1 MVARLKLVMGAQGR
15 LTVGRVLLWIV
26 GLWLAY
32 MWILPFVW
40 MVSTSF
46 KLPGEVMTQTIEWI
60 PRTWTL
66 DNYRVVFQKPIVRW
80 LWNSMVVT
88 TSITLASIMLGAA
101 AGYALARMNFPGR
114 NVFFMMLLL
123 SLMIPTEMTIVPRFI
138 AFLRLRA
145 TDSYAALILP
155 PIAEVFSVYL
165 FRQFFL
171 SLPRELEEAAAMD
184 GASRFRIFRVI
195 ALPLARATVDRGGS
209 IAVHHQLE
217 RLPLAVADHLLGR
230 DEDAAHRHGGL
241 CPGDDEPDPDRE
253 LRARHGG
260 DDNPGRAQ
268 PDRVPLPAALLHGR
282 GNLHWHQGVGQQSR
296 DIGRAQSRINLAL
309 DDQSILR
316 CLTHSVT

>member
-1 MVARLKLVMGAQGR
+1 MVARLKLVMGVQGR
-15 LTVGRVLLWIV
+15 LTVGRVLLWII

-66 DNYRVVFQKPIVRW
+66 DNYRVVFEKPIVRW

-88 TSITLASIMLGAA
+88 TAITMASIVLGSA

-138 AFLRLRA
+138 AFLKLRA

-184 GASRFRIFRVI
+184 GASRFRIFLVI
-195 ALPLARATVDRGGS
+195 ALPLARATV
-209 IAVHHQLE
+209 IAAAVLLFTTNWNAFLWPLLITFSE
-217 RLPLAVADHLLGR
+217 EMKTLPIGMAAFAPVTMNRTQIESYAPGMAAMTILGIPSLIVFLFLQR
-230 DEDAAHRHGGL
+230 YFME
-241 CPGDDEPDPDRE
+241 
-253 LRARHGG
+253 
-260 DDNPGRAQ
+260 
-268 PDRVPLPAALLHGR
+268 
-282 GNLHWHQGVGQQSR
+282 GVISTG
-296 DIGRAQSRINLAL
+296 IKG
-309 DDQSILR
+309 
-316 CLTHSVT
+316 

>member
-32 MWILPFVW
+32 MWVLPFVW

-80 LWNSMVVT
+80 LWNSMAVT

-195 ALPLARATVDRGGS
+195 ALPLARATT
-209 IAVHHQLE
+209 IAAAVLLFTTNWNAFLWPLLITFSE
-217 RLPLAVADHLLGR
+217 EMKTLPIGMAAFAPVTMNRTQIESYAPGMAAMTILG
-230 DEDAAHRHGGL
+230 
-241 CPGDDEPDPDRE
+241 
-253 LRARHGG
+253 
-260 DDNPGRAQ
+260 
-268 PDRVPLPAALLHGR
+268 VPSLIVFLFLQR
-282 GNLHWHQGVGQQSR
+282 YFMEGVISTG
-296 DIGRAQSRINLAL
+296 IKG
-309 DDQSILR
+309 
-316 CLTHSVT
+316 

>member
-1 MVARLKLVMGAQGR
+1 MVARVKLMMGAQGR
-15 LTVGRVLLWIV
+15 LTVGRVLLWLA

-138 AFLRLRA
+138 AFLKLRA

-195 ALPLARATVDRGGS
+195 ALPLARATT
-209 IAVHHQLE
+209 IAAAVLLFTTNWNAFLWPLLITFSE
-217 RLPLAVADHLLGR
+217 EMKTLPIGMAAFAPVTMNRTQIESYAPGMAAMTILG
-230 DEDAAHRHGGL
+230 
-241 CPGDDEPDPDRE
+241 
-253 LRARHGG
+253 
-260 DDNPGRAQ
+260 
-268 PDRVPLPAALLHGR
+268 VPSLIVFLFLQR
-282 GNLHWHQGVGQQSR
+282 YFMEGVISTG
-296 DIGRAQSRINLAL
+296 IKG
-309 DDQSILR
+309 
-316 CLTHSVT
+316 

>member
-15 LTVGRVLLWIV
+15 LTVGRVLLWII

-195 ALPLARATVDRGGS
+195 ALPLARATTIAAAVLLFTTNWNAFLWPLLITFSEEMKTPPIGMAAFAPVTMNRTQIESYAPGMAAMTILGGPS
-209 IAVHHQLE
+209 LIVFLFLQRYFME
-217 RLPLAVADHLLGR
+217 
-230 DEDAAHRHGGL
+230 
-241 CPGDDEPDPDRE
+241 
-253 LRARHGG
+253 
-260 DDNPGRAQ
+260 
-268 PDRVPLPAALLHGR
+268 
-282 GNLHWHQGVGQQSR
+282 GVISTG
-296 DIGRAQSRINLAL
+296 IKG
-309 DDQSILR
+309 
-316 CLTHSVT
+316 

>member
-1 MVARLKLVMGAQGR
+1 MVARLKLVMGVQGR
-15 LTVGRVLLWIV
+15 LTVGRVLLWII

-66 DNYRVVFQKPIVRW
+66 ENYRVVFEKPIVRW

-88 TSITLASIMLGAA
+88 TAITMASIMLGAA

-138 AFLRLRA
+138 AFLKLRA

-184 GASRFRIFRVI
+184 GASRFRIFLVI
-195 ALPLARATVDRGGS
+195 ALPLARATV
-209 IAVHHQLE
+209 IAAAVLLFTTNWNAFLWPLLITFSE
-217 RLPLAVADHLLGR
+217 EMKTLPIGMAAFAPVTMNRTQIESYAPGMAAMTILG
-230 DEDAAHRHGGL
+230 
-241 CPGDDEPDPDRE
+241 
-253 LRARHGG
+253 
-260 DDNPGRAQ
+260 
-268 PDRVPLPAALLHGR
+268 VPSLIVFLFLQR
-282 GNLHWHQGVGQQSR
+282 YFMEGVISTG
-296 DIGRAQSRINLAL
+296 IKG
-309 DDQSILR
+309 
-316 CLTHSVT
+316 

>member
-15 LTVGRVLLWIV
+15 LTVGRVLLWII

-88 TSITLASIMLGAA
+88 TAITLASIMLGAA

-184 GASRFRIFRVI
+184 GASRFRIFLVV
-195 ALPLARATVDRGGS
+195 ALPLARATT
-209 IAVHHQLE
+209 IAAAVLLFTTNWNAFLWPLLITFSE
-217 RLPLAVADHLLGR
+217 EMKTLPIGMAAFAPVTMNRTQIESYAPGMAAMTILG
-230 DEDAAHRHGGL
+230 
-241 CPGDDEPDPDRE
+241 
-253 LRARHGG
+253 
-260 DDNPGRAQ
+260 
-268 PDRVPLPAALLHGR
+268 VPSLIVFLFLQR
-282 GNLHWHQGVGQQSR
+282 YFMEGVISTG
-296 DIGRAQSRINLAL
+296 IKG
-309 DDQSILR
+309 
-316 CLTHSVT
+316 

>member
-15 LTVGRVLLWIV
+15 LTVGRVLLWII

-88 TSITLASIMLGAA
+88 TAITLASIMLGAA

-184 GASRFRIFRVI
+184 GASRFRIFLVI
-195 ALPLARATVDRGGS
+195 ALPLARATT
-209 IAVHHQLE
+209 IAAAVLLFTTNWNAFLWPLLITFSE
-217 RLPLAVADHLLGR
+217 EMKTLPIGMAAFAPVTMNRTQIESYAPGMAAMTILG
-230 DEDAAHRHGGL
+230 
-241 CPGDDEPDPDRE
+241 
-253 LRARHGG
+253 
-260 DDNPGRAQ
+260 
-268 PDRVPLPAALLHGR
+268 VPSLIVFLFLQR
-282 GNLHWHQGVGQQSR
+282 YFMEGVISTG
-296 DIGRAQSRINLAL
+296 IKG
-309 DDQSILR
+309 
-316 CLTHSVT
+316 

>member
-114 NVFFMMLLL
+114 NVFFMMLIL

-195 ALPLARATVDRGGS
+195 ALPLARATT
-209 IAVHHQLE
+209 IAAAVLLFTTNWNAFLWPLLITFSE
-217 RLPLAVADHLLGR
+217 EMKTLPIGMAAFAPVTMNRTQIESYAPGMAAMTILG
-230 DEDAAHRHGGL
+230 
-241 CPGDDEPDPDRE
+241 
-253 LRARHGG
+253 
-260 DDNPGRAQ
+260 
-268 PDRVPLPAALLHGR
+268 VPSLIVFLFLQR
-282 GNLHWHQGVGQQSR
+282 YFMEGVISTG
-296 DIGRAQSRINLAL
+296 IKG
-309 DDQSILR
+309 
-316 CLTHSVT
+316 

>member
-1 MVARLKLVMGAQGR
+1 MVARLKLVMGVQGR
-15 LTVGRVLLWIV
+15 LTVGRVLLWII

-66 DNYRVVFQKPIVRW
+66 DNYRVVFEKPIVRW

-88 TSITLASIMLGAA
+88 TAITMASIMLGAA

-138 AFLRLRA
+138 AFLKLRA
-145 TDSYAALILP
+145 TDSYASLILP

-184 GASRFRIFRVI
+184 GASRFRIFLVI
-195 ALPLARATVDRGGS
+195 ALPLARATV
-209 IAVHHQLE
+209 IAAAVLLFTTNWNAFLWPLLITFSE
-217 RLPLAVADHLLGR
+217 EMKTLPIGMAAFAPVTMNRTQIESYAPGMAAMTILG
-230 DEDAAHRHGGL
+230 
-241 CPGDDEPDPDRE
+241 
-253 LRARHGG
+253 
-260 DDNPGRAQ
+260 
-268 PDRVPLPAALLHGR
+268 VPSLIVFLFLQR
-282 GNLHWHQGVGQQSR
+282 YFMEGVISTG
-296 DIGRAQSRINLAL
+296 IKG
-309 DDQSILR
+309 
-316 CLTHSVT
+316 

>member
-15 LTVGRVLLWIV
+15 LTVGRVLLWII

-60 PRTWTL
+60 PAPGPWTTTGL
-66 DNYRVVFQKPIVRW
+66 SSRNPSFGW

-195 ALPLARATVDRGGS
+195 ALPLARATT
-209 IAVHHQLE
+209 IAAAVLLFTTNWNAFLWPLLITFSE
-217 RLPLAVADHLLGR
+217 EMKTLPIGMAAFAPVTMNRTQIESYAPGMAAMTILG
-230 DEDAAHRHGGL
+230 
-241 CPGDDEPDPDRE
+241 
-253 LRARHGG
+253 
-260 DDNPGRAQ
+260 
-268 PDRVPLPAALLHGR
+268 VPSLIVFLFLQR
-282 GNLHWHQGVGQQSR
+282 YFMEGVISTG
-296 DIGRAQSRINLAL
+296 IKG
-309 DDQSILR
+309 
-316 CLTHSVT
+316 

>member
-15 LTVGRVLLWIV
+15 VTVGRVLLWIV

-88 TSITLASIMLGAA
+88 TAITMASIMLGAA

-184 GASRFRIFRVI
+184 GASRFRIFLII
-195 ALPLARATVDRGGS
+195 ALPLARATT
-209 IAVHHQLE
+209 IAAAVLLFTTNWNAFLWPLLITFSE
-217 RLPLAVADHLLGR
+217 EMKTLPIGMAAFAPVTMNRTQIESYAPGMAAMTILG
-230 DEDAAHRHGGL
+230 
-241 CPGDDEPDPDRE
+241 
-253 LRARHGG
+253 
-260 DDNPGRAQ
+260 
-268 PDRVPLPAALLHGR
+268 VPSLIVFLFLQR
-282 GNLHWHQGVGQQSR
+282 YFMEGVISTG
-296 DIGRAQSRINLAL
+296 IKG
-309 DDQSILR
+309 
-316 CLTHSVT
+316 

>member
-1 MVARLKLVMGAQGR
+1 MVARLKLVMGVQGR
-15 LTVGRVLLWIV
+15 LTVGRVLLGII

-66 DNYRVVFQKPIVRW
+66 DNYRVVFEKPIVRW

-88 TSITLASIMLGAA
+88 TAITMASIMLGAA

-138 AFLRLRA
+138 AFLKLRA

-184 GASRFRIFRVI
+184 GASRFRIFLVI
-195 ALPLARATVDRGGS
+195 ALPLARATV
-209 IAVHHQLE
+209 IAAAVLLFTTNWNAFLWPLLITFSE
-217 RLPLAVADHLLGR
+217 EMKTLPIGMAAFAPVTMNRTQIESYAPGMAAMTILG
-230 DEDAAHRHGGL
+230 
-241 CPGDDEPDPDRE
+241 
-253 LRARHGG
+253 
-260 DDNPGRAQ
+260 
-268 PDRVPLPAALLHGR
+268 VPSLIVFLFLQR
-282 GNLHWHQGVGQQSR
+282 YFMEGVISTG
-296 DIGRAQSRINLAL
+296 IKG
-309 DDQSILR
+309 
-316 CLTHSVT
+316 

>member
-1 MVARLKLVMGAQGR
+1 MVARLKLLMGAQGR
-15 LTVGRVLLWIV
+15 LTVGRVLLWII

-88 TSITLASIMLGAA
+88 TAITLASIMLGAA

-184 GASRFRIFRVI
+184 GASRFRIFLVV
-195 ALPLARATVDRGGS
+195 ALPLARATT
-209 IAVHHQLE
+209 IAAAVLLFTTNWNAFLWPLLITFSE
-217 RLPLAVADHLLGR
+217 EMKTLPIGMAAFAPVTMNRTQIESYAPGMAAMTILG
-230 DEDAAHRHGGL
+230 
-241 CPGDDEPDPDRE
+241 
-253 LRARHGG
+253 
-260 DDNPGRAQ
+260 
-268 PDRVPLPAALLHGR
+268 VPSLIVFLFLQR
-282 GNLHWHQGVGQQSR
+282 YFMEGVISTG
-296 DIGRAQSRINLAL
+296 IKG
-309 DDQSILR
+309 
-316 CLTHSVT
+316 

>member
-195 ALPLARATVDRGGS
+195 ALPLARATV
-209 IAVHHQLE
+209 IAAAVLLFTTNWNAFLWPLLITFSE
-217 RLPLAVADHLLGR
+217 EMKTLPIGMAAFAPVTMNRTQIESYAPGMAAMTILG
-230 DEDAAHRHGGL
+230 
-241 CPGDDEPDPDRE
+241 
-253 LRARHGG
+253 
-260 DDNPGRAQ
+260 
-268 PDRVPLPAALLHGR
+268 VPSLIVFLFLQR
-282 GNLHWHQGVGQQSR
+282 YFMEGVISTG
-296 DIGRAQSRINLAL
+296 IKG
-309 DDQSILR
+309 
-316 CLTHSVT
+316 

>member
-15 LTVGRVLLWIV
+15 LTVGRVLLWII

-88 TSITLASIMLGAA
+88 TAITLASIMLGAA

-195 ALPLARATVDRGGS
+195 ALPLARATT
-209 IAVHHQLE
+209 IAAAVLLFTTNWNAFLWPLLITFSE
-217 RLPLAVADHLLGR
+217 EMKTLPIGMAAFAPVTMNRTQIESYAPGMAAMTILG
-230 DEDAAHRHGGL
+230 
-241 CPGDDEPDPDRE
+241 
-253 LRARHGG
+253 
-260 DDNPGRAQ
+260 
-268 PDRVPLPAALLHGR
+268 VPSLIVFLFLQR
-282 GNLHWHQGVGQQSR
+282 YFMEGVISTG
-296 DIGRAQSRINLAL
+296 IKG
-309 DDQSILR
+309 
-316 CLTHSVT
+316 

>member
-15 LTVGRVLLWIV
+15 LTVGRVLLWII

-195 ALPLARATVDRGGS
+195 ALPLARATT
-209 IAVHHQLE
+209 IAAAVLLFTTNWNAFLWPLLITFSE
-217 RLPLAVADHLLGR
+217 EMKTLPIGMAAFAPVTMNRTQIESYAPGMAAMTILG
-230 DEDAAHRHGGL
+230 
-241 CPGDDEPDPDRE
+241 
-253 LRARHGG
+253 
-260 DDNPGRAQ
+260 
-268 PDRVPLPAALLHGR
+268 VPSLIVFLFLQR
-282 GNLHWHQGVGQQSR
+282 YFMEGVISTG
-296 DIGRAQSRINLAL
+296 IKG
-309 DDQSILR
+309 
-316 CLTHSVT
+316 

>member
-1 MVARLKLVMGAQGR
+1 MVARLKLMMGAQGR

-101 AGYALARMNFPGR
+101 SGYALARMNFPGR

-195 ALPLARATVDRGGS
+195 ALPLARATT
-209 IAVHHQLE
+209 IAAAVLLFTTNWNAFLWPLLITFSE
-217 RLPLAVADHLLGR
+217 EMKTLPIGMAAFAPVTMNRTQIESYAPGMAAMTILG
-230 DEDAAHRHGGL
+230 
-241 CPGDDEPDPDRE
+241 
-253 LRARHGG
+253 
-260 DDNPGRAQ
+260 
-268 PDRVPLPAALLHGR
+268 VPSLIVFLFLQR
-282 GNLHWHQGVGQQSR
+282 YFMEGVISTG
-296 DIGRAQSRINLAL
+296 IKG
-309 DDQSILR
+309 
-316 CLTHSVT
+316 

>member
-1 MVARLKLVMGAQGR
+1 MVARLKLMMGVQGR
-15 LTVGRVLLWIV
+15 LTVGRVLLWLA

-66 DNYRVVFQKPIVRW
+66 DNYRVVFEKPIVRW
-80 LWNSMVVT
+80 LWNSMLVT
-88 TSITLASIMLGAA
+88 TSITLASIVLGSA

-138 AFLRLRA
+138 AFLKLRA

-184 GASRFRIFRVI
+184 GASRFRIFLVI
-195 ALPLARATVDRGGS
+195 ALPLARATV
-209 IAVHHQLE
+209 IAAAVLLFTTNWNAFLWPLLITFSE
-217 RLPLAVADHLLGR
+217 EMKTLPIGMAAFAPVTMNRTQIESYAPGMAAMTILG
-230 DEDAAHRHGGL
+230 
-241 CPGDDEPDPDRE
+241 
-253 LRARHGG
+253 
-260 DDNPGRAQ
+260 
-268 PDRVPLPAALLHGR
+268 VPSLIVFLFLQR
-282 GNLHWHQGVGQQSR
+282 YFMEGVISTG
-296 DIGRAQSRINLAL
+296 IKG
-309 DDQSILR
+309 
-316 CLTHSVT
+316 

>member
-195 ALPLARATVDRGGS
+195 ALPLARATT
-209 IAVHHQLE
+209 IAAAVLLFTTNWNAFLWPLLITFSE
-217 RLPLAVADHLLGR
+217 EMKTLPIGMAAFAPVTMNRTQIESYAPGMAAMTILG
-230 DEDAAHRHGGL
+230 
-241 CPGDDEPDPDRE
+241 
-253 LRARHGG
+253 
-260 DDNPGRAQ
+260 
-268 PDRVPLPAALLHGR
+268 VPSLIVFLFLQR
-282 GNLHWHQGVGQQSR
+282 YFMEGVISTG
-296 DIGRAQSRINLAL
+296 IKG
-309 DDQSILR
+309 
-316 CLTHSVT
+316 

>member
-1 MVARLKLVMGAQGR
+1 MVARLKLVMGVQGR

-66 DNYRVVFQKPIVRW
+66 DNYRVVFEKPIVRW

-88 TSITLASIMLGAA
+88 TAITMASIVLGSA

-138 AFLRLRA
+138 AFLKLRA

-184 GASRFRIFRVI
+184 GASRFRIFLVI
-195 ALPLARATVDRGGS
+195 ALPLARATV
-209 IAVHHQLE
+209 IAAAVLLFTTNWNAFLWPLLITFSE
-217 RLPLAVADHLLGR
+217 EMKTLPIGMAAFAPVTMNRTQIESYAPGMAAMTILGIPSLIVFLFLQR
-230 DEDAAHRHGGL
+230 YFME
-241 CPGDDEPDPDRE
+241 
-253 LRARHGG
+253 
-260 DDNPGRAQ
+260 
-268 PDRVPLPAALLHGR
+268 
-282 GNLHWHQGVGQQSR
+282 GVISTG
-296 DIGRAQSRINLAL
+296 IKG
-309 DDQSILR
+309 
-316 CLTHSVT
+316 

>member
-1 MVARLKLVMGAQGR
+1 MVARVKLMMGAQGR

-195 ALPLARATVDRGGS
+195 ALPLARATT
-209 IAVHHQLE
+209 IAAAVLLFTTNWNAFLWPLLITFSE
-217 RLPLAVADHLLGR
+217 EMKTLPIGMAAFAPVTMNRTQIESYAPGMAAMTILG
-230 DEDAAHRHGGL
+230 
-241 CPGDDEPDPDRE
+241 
-253 LRARHGG
+253 
-260 DDNPGRAQ
+260 
-268 PDRVPLPAALLHGR
+268 VPSLIVFLFLQR
-282 GNLHWHQGVGQQSR
+282 YFMEGVISTG
-296 DIGRAQSRINLAL
+296 IKG
-309 DDQSILR
+309 
-316 CLTHSVT
+316 

>member
-15 LTVGRVLLWIV
+15 LTVGRVLLWII

-88 TSITLASIMLGAA
+88 TAITMASIMLGAA

-184 GASRFRIFRVI
+184 GASRFRIFLII
-195 ALPLARATVDRGGS
+195 ALPLARATT
-209 IAVHHQLE
+209 IAAAVLLFTTNWNAFLWPLLITFSE
-217 RLPLAVADHLLGR
+217 EMKTLPIGMAAFAPVTMNRTQIESYAPGMAAMTILG
-230 DEDAAHRHGGL
+230 
-241 CPGDDEPDPDRE
+241 
-253 LRARHGG
+253 
-260 DDNPGRAQ
+260 
-268 PDRVPLPAALLHGR
+268 VPSLIVFLFLQR
-282 GNLHWHQGVGQQSR
+282 YFMEGVISTG
-296 DIGRAQSRINLAL
+296 IKG
-309 DDQSILR
+309 
-316 CLTHSVT
+316 

>member
-1 MVARLKLVMGAQGR
+1 MVARLKLMMGVQGR
-15 LTVGRVLLWIV
+15 LTVGRVLLWII

-66 DNYRVVFQKPIVRW
+66 DNYRVVFEKPIVRW
-80 LWNSMVVT
+80 LWNSMLVT
-88 TSITLASIMLGAA
+88 TSITLASIVLGAA

-138 AFLRLRA
+138 AFLKLRA

-184 GASRFRIFRVI
+184 GASRFRIFLVI
-195 ALPLARATVDRGGS
+195 ALPLARATV
-209 IAVHHQLE
+209 IAAAVLLFTTNWNAFLWPLLITFSE
-217 RLPLAVADHLLGR
+217 EMKTLPIGMAAFAPVTMNRTQIESYAPGMAAMTILG
-230 DEDAAHRHGGL
+230 
-241 CPGDDEPDPDRE
+241 
-253 LRARHGG
+253 
-260 DDNPGRAQ
+260 
-268 PDRVPLPAALLHGR
+268 VPSLIVFLFLQR
-282 GNLHWHQGVGQQSR
+282 YFMEGVISTG
-296 DIGRAQSRINLAL
+296 IKG
-309 DDQSILR
+309 
-316 CLTHSVT
+316 

>member
-15 LTVGRVLLWIV
+15 LTVGRVLLWII

-88 TSITLASIMLGAA
+88 TAITMASIMLGAA

-184 GASRFRIFRVI
+184 GASRFRIFLVI
-195 ALPLARATVDRGGS
+195 ALPLARATT
-209 IAVHHQLE
+209 IAAAVLLFTTNWNAFLWPLLITFSE
-217 RLPLAVADHLLGR
+217 EMKTLPIGMAAFAPVTMNRTQIESYAPGMAAMTILG
-230 DEDAAHRHGGL
+230 
-241 CPGDDEPDPDRE
+241 
-253 LRARHGG
+253 
-260 DDNPGRAQ
+260 
-268 PDRVPLPAALLHGR
+268 VPSLIVFLFLQR
-282 GNLHWHQGVGQQSR
+282 YFMEGVISTG
-296 DIGRAQSRINLAL
+296 IKG
-309 DDQSILR
+309 
-316 CLTHSVT
+316 

>member
-1 MVARLKLVMGAQGR
+1 MVARLKLVMGVQGR

-66 DNYRVVFQKPIVRW
+66 DNYRVVFEKPIVRW

-88 TSITLASIMLGAA
+88 TAITMASIVLGSA

-138 AFLRLRA
+138 AFLKLRA

-184 GASRFRIFRVI
+184 GASRFRIFLVI
-195 ALPLARATVDRGGS
+195 ALPLARATV
-209 IAVHHQLE
+209 IAAAVLLFTTNWNAFLWPLLITFSE
-217 RLPLAVADHLLGR
+217 EMKTLPIGMAAFAPVTMNRTQIESYAPGMAAMTILG
-230 DEDAAHRHGGL
+230 
-241 CPGDDEPDPDRE
+241 
-253 LRARHGG
+253 
-260 DDNPGRAQ
+260 
-268 PDRVPLPAALLHGR
+268 VPSLIVFLFLQR
-282 GNLHWHQGVGQQSR
+282 YFMEGVISTG
-296 DIGRAQSRINLAL
+296 IKG
-309 DDQSILR
+309 
-316 CLTHSVT
+316 

>member
-1 MVARLKLVMGAQGR
+1 MVARLKLVMGVQGR
-15 LTVGRVLLWIV
+15 LTVGRVLLWII

-66 DNYRVVFQKPIVRW
+66 DNYRVVFEKPIVRW

-88 TSITLASIMLGAA
+88 TAITMASIMLGAA

-138 AFLRLRA
+138 AFLKLRA

-184 GASRFRIFRVI
+184 GASRFRIFLVI
-195 ALPLARATVDRGGS
+195 ALPLARATV
-209 IAVHHQLE
+209 IAAAVLLFTTNWNAFLWPLLITFSE
-217 RLPLAVADHLLGR
+217 EMKTLPIGMAAFAPVTMNRTQIESYAPGMAAMTILG
-230 DEDAAHRHGGL
+230 
-241 CPGDDEPDPDRE
+241 
-253 LRARHGG
+253 
-260 DDNPGRAQ
+260 
-268 PDRVPLPAALLHGR
+268 VPSLIVFLFLQR
-282 GNLHWHQGVGQQSR
+282 YFMEGVISTG
-296 DIGRAQSRINLAL
+296 IKG
-309 DDQSILR
+309 
-316 CLTHSVT
+316 